1 MLKKL
6 CSVSTA
12 ILLSAALGA
21 CSETAKTASD
31 TTVQTTMET
40 TVQTT
45 SVTTAQ
51 TTAETTAPLPQKE
64 LTEEQKQIQALLTEA
79 KQFYFD
85 YYRGY
90 EIQTHI
96 EYGSGKYFTQEV
108 TKDDGETFERM
119 FFEVVSG
126 DVTTKDDLINEMK
139 PIFTDELTDE
149 TLTDLSGGNDY
160 YYFDDE
166 GKIYITSSVGGE
178 GGQLGYDEAHICS
191 VDEIGDDTLVL
202 NMTAF
207 GSAERWGYDNDAVKD
222 FTVTLKRT
230 EDGLRIS
237 RYDHTA
243 LMFITYQYKP
253 EYDIFDN
260 DNAEDKAATTIQ
272 TTYPLIENVTLPDI
286 HNDIYQEQDKIRQ
299 NCIEAAVLDTEQV
312 GDLTVELLGRYV
324 MKDTAADPE
333 AIFAYYLDIRLCD
346 GNTEYDSQPAFANS
360 VNTGQGAYRI
370 KADDIDN
377 YLQLYKMGEHP
388 LIVFNYYDADG
399 GSETTFYTVTEDEL
413 FFFHEPVEGL
423 ENTSSISVGMSE
435 DISVNEA
442 LSTITDYGSG
452 IEYTFDFDT
461 FKISAKYLD

>member
-21 CSETAKTASD
+21 CSETVQTASD
-31 TTVQTTMET
+31 TTVRTTMET
-40 TVQTT
+40 TVRTT
-45 SVTTAQ
+45 SVTTAR

-79 KQFYFD
+79 KQFFFD

-96 EYGSGKYFTQEV
+96 EYGSDKYFTQEV
-108 TKDDGETFERM
+108 TTDDGETFERM

-149 TLTDLSGGNDY
+149 TLTVLSGGSDY

-191 VDEIGDDTLVL
+191 VDEIDDDTLVL

-207 GSAERWGYDNDAVKD
+207 GSAERWGYDNDETEA

-237 RYDHTA
+237 GYDHTA

-253 EYDIFDN
+253 EYDIFD
-260 DNAEDKAATTIQ
+260 
-272 TTYPLIENVTLPDI
+272 
-286 HNDIYQEQDKIRQ
+286 
-299 NCIEAAVLDTEQV
+299 
-312 GDLTVELLGRYV
+312 
-324 MKDTAADPE
+324 
-333 AIFAYYLDIRLCD
+333 
-346 GNTEYDSQPAFANS
+346 
-360 VNTGQGAYRI
+360 
-370 KADDIDN
+370 
-377 YLQLYKMGEHP
+377 
-388 LIVFNYYDADG
+388 
-399 GSETTFYTVTEDEL
+399 
-413 FFFHEPVEGL
+413 
-423 ENTSSISVGMSE
+423 
-435 DISVNEA
+435 
-442 LSTITDYGSG
+442 
-452 IEYTFDFDT
+452 
-461 FKISAKYLD
+461 